1 MPTVSIALIKQSNKM
16 LASGTRKTV
25 TARSSK
31 LSSDAINSLMKKAYE
46 RLAR

>member
-1 MPTVSIALIKQSNKM
+1 MPNVSIALIKQSNRM
-16 LASGTRKTV
+16 LASGAKKAI

-31 LSSDAINSLMKKAYE
+31 LSQDTINSLMKKAFG